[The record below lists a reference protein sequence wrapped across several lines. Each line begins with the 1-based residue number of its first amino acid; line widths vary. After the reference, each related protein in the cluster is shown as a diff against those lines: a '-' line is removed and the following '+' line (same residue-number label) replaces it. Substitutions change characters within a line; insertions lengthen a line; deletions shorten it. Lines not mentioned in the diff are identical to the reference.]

1 MYFDGNFHLLR
12 CLFLMATL
20 SAEALDSASLG
31 LDTKSSSRLSFV
43 FKSSGRACG
52 TVRQKMMTQEN
63 ILADGK
69 QSYHNLI
76 HKLFNLNLL
85 NVGTRNVGT
94 F

>member
-1 MYFDGNFHLLR
+1 MENFHLLR

-20 SAEALDSASLG
+20 SAEALESASLG

-43 FKSSGRACG
+43 FKSSGRACR
-52 TVRQKMMTQEN
+52 TVRQRMLIKDY
-63 ILADGK
+63 ILAEGK
-69 QSYHNLI
+69 LSYHNLI
-76 HKLFNLNLL
+76 HKLFKLNLL